1 MRRFSLALLTVTMGA
16 ATLEAQMPRRPSA
29 YSNNPGFWLTAGVS
43 GFRANTVNDGV
54 SSSIWDFGNSTN
66 LAYRGSIEKGGNNG
80 SSFGLAGSWSH
91 VPFLYASTLTTPGA
105 GGGVQCASSTQSC
118 DAHLDLMTLVATFH
132 SGGGMGFH
140 QVLELNGGVVAY
152 RNLKRDSDG
161 AKLTPTGGNIDPLFA
176 LGYGFGY
183 GLSDR
188 TNIDI
193 LSDYSF
199 AIHER
204 KSLSNGTSNTNSMP
218 GLRVS
223 LRMGF
228 GGGAP
233 PRRR

>member
-1 MRRFSLALLTVTMGA
+1 MRRFSLALLTLMFGA
-16 ATLEAQMPRRPSA
+16 GAISAQMPRRPSA
-29 YSNNPGFWLTAGVS
+29 YTNNPDYWITAGVS
-43 GFRANTVNDGV
+43 GFRANVVNDGA
-54 SSSIWDFGNSTN
+54 SASTWNFGNSTN
-66 LAYRGSIEKGGNNG
+66 FAYRGSIEKGGNNG

-91 VPFLYASTLTTPGA
+91 VPFQYTSTGA
-105 GGGVQCASSTQSC
+105 VLATGGAQCLGGSC

-132 SGGGMGFH
+132 SGAGMGFH

-161 AKLTPTGGNIDPLFA
+161 AKLAPTGGNIDPLFA

-188 TNIDI
+188 TNLDI
-193 LSDYSF
+193 ISDYSF

-204 KSLSNGTSNTNSMP
+204 KGLSNGTSNTNSMP
-218 GLRVS
+218 ALRLS

-228 GGGAP
+228 GGTAQ
-233 PRRR
+233 RR